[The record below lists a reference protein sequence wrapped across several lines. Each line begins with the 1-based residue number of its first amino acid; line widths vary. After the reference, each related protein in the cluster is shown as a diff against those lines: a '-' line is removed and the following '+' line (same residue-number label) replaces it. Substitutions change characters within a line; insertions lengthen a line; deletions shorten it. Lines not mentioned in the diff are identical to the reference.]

1 MSLPKKTPELK
12 RTSQKIKIKK
22 LKKKIRKSKRTES
35 GLEHS
40 APVAVVVLRFLQV

>member
-12 RTSQKIKIKK
+12 RTPQKIKIKK
-22 LKKKIRKSKRTES
+22 LKKIRKSKRTES